1 MMSVENFDLTEIPAT
16 LPLFV
21 LNDSV
26 LFPLMILGIGHT
38 AGPAFDNLL
47 KAAAST
53 GNYVVVA
60 ARKHDKPEVPAS
72 DLHLTAEDI
81 YPVATIAALARE
93 RTGVG
98 AGGGAILKGLK
109 KVRIKSTFFD
119 TNFQVGFA
127 KVEVVE
133 EDTYFQESDKLLMR
147 TAMAEIRRMIDMLV
161 SFNRV
166 PAGMFKDFK
175 NISDPA
181 RLSEFVAS
189 NFMRSV
195 ADMQKVLEE
204 NSPMKKLEMAQRV
217 LEDALAFAQ
226 VQNDIK
232 RKTMERLDKGQ
243 KDMILREQIKQIQ
256 NELGEGDPFS
266 ASIRDYEKKLEE
278 GLLPEHAVPEVK
290 KQIERLKSMSPF
302 SQDSSMLSSWIDSV
316 FELPWKEST
325 EDNKDINEAEKVLQ
339 ADHYGLEDV
348 KERILEFLAVRQ
360 IKGDQNSKS
369 PILCFVGPPGVGKTS
384 LGKSIARALKRKF
397 YRLSLGGLHDEAEI
411 RGHRRTYVG
420 AMQGKILKGLTN
432 CKSNNP
438 VFMLDEIDK
447 LGKDFRGDPSSALLE
462 VLDPEQNFSFLD
474 NYIGIPF
481 DLSKVFFIATANW
494 EDTIPEPLK
503 DRMEVIRLSGYTDLE
518 RIEIAKKYLIPRQLE
533 NNGLAPKEIQFTKE
547 ALLFISRRYT
557 REAGVRNL
565 ERCIG
570 SICRKTATLKV
581 QKKDFAKKITP
592 KVVEQYLKLPPF
604 SEHDFDEEKRVGVI
618 TGLAWTQYGG
628 ATLKIEANSMKGTG
642 NLLLTGKLG
651 EVMQESARIALSF
664 IRSNAAK
671 FGLGADFTI
680 SDKDIHIHF
689 PAGATP
695 KDGPSAG
702 IAITSALLSLFLN
715 KAIDPKTAMTGE
727 ISLTG
732 EVLPIGGLKEKLL
745 AAKRNEVNKV
755 FIPEQNRALYE
766 SIEDEI
772 KSGIDVVFVKE
783 YNDVFKVL
791 FG

>member
-1 MMSVENFDLTEIPAT
+1 MSFNNFFQTEIPNN
-16 LPLFV
+16 LPLFI
-21 LNDSV
+21 LNEGV
-26 LFPLMILGIGHT
+26 LFPLMMIGITPNKSDGLAKLLG
-38 AGPAFDNLL
+38 
-47 KAAAST
+47 AAEKT
-53 GNYVVVA
+53 GNYIVVVA
-60 ARKHDKPEVPAS
+60 EKNAGADMVYSPDAS
-72 DLHLTAEDI
+72 KIEKI
-81 YPVATIAALARE
+81 YNVGTLAAVIRDE
-93 RTGVG
+93 QGEGKVK
-98 AGGGAILKGLK
+98 GGILLKGLK
-109 KVRIKSTFFD
+109 KVLIKSVHYNTEFNGGIA
-119 TNFQVGFA
+119 T
-127 KVEVVE
+127 VEIVE
-133 EDTYFQESDKLLMR
+133 ENNYLEEKDLPLLRSAVSEVRNLFKTMSSMNMFPPAVVKESQ
-147 TAMAEIRRMIDMLV
+147 
-161 SFNRV
+161 
-166 PAGMFKDFK
+166 
-175 NISDPA
+175 NIGDPA
-181 RLSEFVAS
+181 RFAEFVAS
-189 NFMRSV
+189 NLLRSTPEL
-195 ADMQKVLEE
+195 QKMLEE
-204 NSPMKKLEMAQRV
+204 NSPLKKILMAKKA
-217 LEDALAFAQ
+217 LEDALAFVQ

-266 ASIRDYEKKLEE
+266 ASIRDYEKKLEQ
-278 GLLPEHAVPEVK
+278 GLLPDHAVPEVK

-316 FELPWKEST
+316 FDLPWKEST

-533 NNGLAPKEIQFTKE
+533 NNGLSPKEILFTKE

-570 SICRKTATLKV
+570 SVCRKTVTLKV

-755 FIPEQNRALYE
+755 FIPEQNRALYG

-772 KSGIDVVFVKE
+772 KSGIDVIFVKE

>member
-1 MMSVENFDLTEIPAT
+1 MSSENFMMTEIPAT
-16 LPLFV
+16 LPVFV
-21 LNDSV
+21 IKEGV
-26 LFPLMILGIGHT
+26 LFPFMLMGI
-38 AGPAFDNLL
+38 AAPNEKIFANLL
-47 KAAAST
+47 RAAEST
-53 GNYVVVA
+53 GNYIVVVA
-60 ARKHDKPEVPAS
+60 EKHHGEDKSLLPRIVSMENVYS
-72 DLHLTAEDI
+72 IGT
-81 YPVATIAALARE
+81 VAAVVRE
-93 RTGVG
+93 NTEGNGRGN
-98 AGGGAILKGLK
+98 ILLKGLK
-109 KVRIKSTFFD
+109 KVAIKGVLFNPVFD
-119 TNFQVGFA
+119 MSFA
-127 KVEVVE
+127 RVEVVE
-133 EDTYFQESDKLLMR
+133 ENNFLEAKDEQLLR
-147 TAMAEIRRMIDMLV
+147 TAVIDTREL
-161 SFNRV
+161 FNAIGSLNAFP
-166 PAGMFKDFK
+166 PAVLKDLK

-181 RLSEFVAS
+181 RLAEFVAS
-189 NFMRSV
+189 NFIRNTEEL
-195 ADMQKVLEE
+195 QKVLEE
-204 NSPMKKLEMAQRV
+204 NSPLKKLNLVHKA
-217 LEDALAFAQ
+217 LEDALAFMQ
-226 VQNDIK
+226 VKNDIK
-232 RKTMERLDKGQ
+232 RKTMARLDKGQ

-256 NELGEGDPFS
+256 SELGESDPFS
-266 ASIRDYEKKLEE
+266 ASIQDYEKKLAQNI
-278 GLLPEHAVPEVK
+278 LPEYAATEVR
-290 KQIERLKSMSPF
+290 KQVDRLKSMSPF

-316 FELPWKEST
+316 FDLPWKDST

-420 AMQGKILKGLTN
+420 AMQGKILKGLTT

-474 NYIGIPF
+474 NYIGLPF

-503 DRMEVIRLSGYTDLE
+503 DRMEIIHLSGYTDLE

-570 SICRKTATLKV
+570 SICRKTVTLKV

-618 TGLAWTQYGG
+618 TGLAWTQFGG
-628 ATLKIEANSMKGTG
+628 ATLKIEANSMKGSG

-671 FGLGADFTI
+671 FGLGGDFTI

-702 IAITSALLSLFLN
+702 IAITSALLSLFSG
-715 KAIDPKTAMTGE
+715 KAIDPKIAMTGE

-745 AAKRNEVNKV
+745 AAKRNEVTKV
-755 FIPEQNRALYE
+755 LIPEQNRALYE

-783 YNDVFKVL
+783 YSDVFKVL

>member
-1 MMSVENFDLTEIPAT
+1 MSFNNFFQTEIPNN
-16 LPLFV
+16 LPLFI
-21 LNDSV
+21 LNEGV
-26 LFPLMILGIGHT
+26 LFPLMMIGITPNKSDGLAKLLG
-38 AGPAFDNLL
+38 
-47 KAAAST
+47 AAEKT
-53 GNYVVVA
+53 GNYIVVVA
-60 ARKHDKPEVPAS
+60 EKNAGADMVYSPDAS
-72 DLHLTAEDI
+72 KIEKI
-81 YPVATIAALARE
+81 YNVGTLAAVIRDE
-93 RTGVG
+93 QGEGKVK
-98 AGGGAILKGLK
+98 GGILLKGLK
-109 KVRIKSTFFD
+109 KVLIKSVHYNTQFNGGIA
-119 TNFQVGFA
+119 T
-127 KVEVVE
+127 VEIVE
-133 EDTYFQESDKLLMR
+133 ENNYLEEKDLPLLRSAVSEVRNLFKTMSSMNMFPPAVVKESQ
-147 TAMAEIRRMIDMLV
+147 
-161 SFNRV
+161 
-166 PAGMFKDFK
+166 
-175 NISDPA
+175 NIGDPA
-181 RLSEFVAS
+181 RFAEFVAS
-189 NFMRSV
+189 NLLRSTPEL
-195 ADMQKVLEE
+195 QKMLEE
-204 NSPMKKLEMAQRV
+204 NSPLKKILMAKKA
-217 LEDALAFAQ
+217 LEDALAFVQ

-266 ASIRDYEKKLEE
+266 ASIRDYEKKLEH
-278 GLLPEHAVPEVK
+278 GLLPDHAVPEVK

-316 FELPWKEST
+316 FDLPWKDST

-420 AMQGKILKGLTN
+420 AMQGKILKGLTT

-474 NYIGIPF
+474 NYIGLPF

-503 DRMEVIRLSGYTDLE
+503 DRMEIIHLSGYTDLE

-533 NNGLAPKEIQFTKE
+533 NNGLSPKEIQFTKE

-570 SICRKTATLKV
+570 SICRKTVTLKV

-628 ATLKIEANSMKGTG
+628 ATLKIEANSMKGSG

-755 FIPEQNRALYE
+755 FIPERNRALYE

-783 YNDVFKVL
+783 YSDVFKVL

>member
-1 MMSVENFDLTEIPAT
+1 MMTEIPAT
-16 LPLFV
+16 LPVFV
-21 LNDSV
+21 LKEGV
-26 LFPLMILGIGHT
+26 LFPFMLMGI
-38 AGPAFDNLL
+38 AAPNEKLFANLL
-47 KAAAST
+47 RAAEST
-53 GNYVVVA
+53 GNYIVVVA
-60 ARKHDKPEVPAS
+60 EKRAGTDKSLLPRVVDMENLYSVG
-72 DLHLTAEDI
+72 T
-81 YPVATIAALARE
+81 VAAIVRE
-93 RTGVG
+93 NTDGDGRGN
-98 AGGGAILKGLK
+98 ILLKGLK
-109 KVRIKSTFFD
+109 KVAVKEVFF
-119 TNFQVGFA
+119 NQKFA
-127 KVEVVE
+127 MSFARVEVVE
-133 EDTYFQESDKLLMR
+133 EHNYIDPKEETLLR
-147 TAMAEIRRMIDMLV
+147 TAVLDTKEL
-161 SFNRV
+161 FNAINSLNV
-166 PAGMFKDFK
+166 FPPAVLKDFK
-175 NISDPA
+175 NINDPA
-181 RLSEFVAS
+181 RLAEFIAS
-189 NFMRSV
+189 NFLRNTEEL
-195 ADMQKVLEE
+195 QKVLEE
-204 NSPMKKLEMAQRV
+204 NSPLKKLNLVRKA
-217 LEDALAFAQ
+217 LEDAIAFMQ
-226 VQNDIK
+226 VKNDVK
-232 RKTMERLDKGQ
+232 RKTMERLEKGQ

-256 NELGEGDPFS
+256 TELGEGDPFS

-302 SQDSSMLSSWIDSV
+302 SQDSSMLSSWLDSV
-316 FELPWKEST
+316 FELPWKIST
-325 EDNKDINEAEKVLQ
+325 EDNKDINEAETVLQ

-420 AMQGKILKGLTN
+420 AMQGKILKGLTS
-432 CKSNNP
+432 CRSNNP

-604 SEHDFDEEKRVGVI
+604 SEHDFDEAKRVGVI

-628 ATLKIEANSMKGTG
+628 ATLKIEANSMKGNG

-664 IRSNAAK
+664 IRSNAAR
-671 FGLGADFTI
+671 FGLGGDFTI

-745 AAKRNEVNKV
+745 AAKRNEVKKV
-755 FIPEQNRALYE
+755 IIPEQNRALYE

-772 KSGIDVVFVKE
+772 KSGIKAVFVKE
-783 YNDVFKVL
+783 YSDVFKVL

>member
-1 MMSVENFDLTEIPAT
+1 MSFNNFQTEIPAE
-16 LPLFV
+16 LPLFI
-21 LNDSV
+21 LNEGV
-26 LFPLMILGIGHT
+26 LFPLMMIGIAPNKNEGLARLLG
-38 AGPAFDNLL
+38 
-47 KAAAST
+47 AAEQT
-53 GNYVVVA
+53 GNYIVVVA
-60 ARKHDKPEVPAS
+60 EKNAGADMVYSPDASKIEKIYTVGTLAAVIKDEQEERKVK
-72 DLHLTAEDI
+72 
-81 YPVATIAALARE
+81 
-93 RTGVG
+93 
-98 AGGGAILKGLK
+98 GGIILKGLK
-109 KVRIKSTFFD
+109 KVLIKSVAYNA
-119 TNFQVGFA
+119 NFNAGIA
-127 KVEVVE
+127 RVEIIEENNYLEEHDMPLLRSAVAEVRNLFRTLNSMNMFPPAVV
-133 EDTYFQESDKLLMR
+133 
-147 TAMAEIRRMIDMLV
+147 
-161 SFNRV
+161 
-166 PAGMFKDFK
+166 KDSQ
-175 NISDPA
+175 NIGDPA
-181 RLSEFVAS
+181 RLAEFVAS
-189 NFMRSV
+189 NLLRSTPEL
-195 ADMQKVLEE
+195 QKMLEE
-204 NSPMKKLEMAQRV
+204 NSPLKKIMMAKKT
-217 LEDALAFAQ
+217 LEDALAFVQ

-278 GLLPEHAVPEVK
+278 GLLPEQAVPEVK

-316 FELPWKEST
+316 FDLPWKSST

-570 SICRKTATLKV
+570 SVCRKTATLKV

-628 ATLKIEANSMKGTG
+628 ATLKIEANSMKGSG

-664 IRSNAAK
+664 IRSNSAK

-702 IAITSALLSLFLN
+702 IAITSALLSLFLG
-715 KAIDPKTAMTGE
+715 KAIDPKIAMTGE

-745 AAKRNEVNKV
+745 AAKRNEVTKV
-755 FIPEQNRALYE
+755 LIPEQNRALYG

-772 KSGIDVVFVKE
+772 KSGIEVVFVKE